1 MDNKEHKTADFTLD
15 FGLDVSDDDVLAQA
29 CEESDARSENISG
42 SKANS
47 IFIGSRK
54 EGSSTGGNSYPL
66 YPSVPESTPL
76 ETLPGFDT
84 EAGKTW
90 VYPINYPVR
99 EYQYSI
105 VEKALFR
112 NTLVSLPT
120 GLGKTFIA
128 AVVMYNFYRWYPSGK
143 VVFTAPTKPLVTQ
156 QITACFH
163 IMGIPQEHTSE
174 MTGLINAEK
183 RASEWCERRVFFL
196 TPEVLVRDLARGS
209 CPAVLIK
216 CLVIDEAHHA
226 LGNYAYCQAI
236 QCLRQHRHDFRV
248 VALSA
253 TPGSDVMAVKQVL
266 TNLFISEIEIRNE
279 DSTDIQPYTHQRKV
293 EKLVVSLGNEL
304 KSLRTRYNN
313 VLRVYV
319 FKLIDMKVLYTRDET
334 TLTKFQVL
342 KARDSFRQSPP
353 ESLPPHKYGMV
364 EGIFALCMTLYH
376 SYELLLQHGTKA
388 FYMFMKGTL
397 DNDKGHRFARSELN
411 HNQVFQSIMNE
422 LAQKFDSSVSK
433 DTSNTPGPQDN
444 SGNSRR
450 QENSYPYII
459 SHPKME
465 KLLDV
470 VTKHH
475 QEFADRGDTTRVI
488 IFSQYRDSVE
498 EITGMLTHHH
508 PLVKAM
514 SFVGQSKGARSGRG
528 FSQKEQL
535 QVMNSFRDGCY
546 NTLVSTCVGEEGLD
560 IGEVDLIVCYDA
572 PKSPVRLAQRMGRT
586 GRQREGRIVILVTEG
601 REEQMYNQSQYQK
614 KSIINALM
622 DKKRL
627 ENFLNPTSPR
637 MVPKG
642 MTPMCMKLYMK
653 VGTWKTQAVRGRKK
667 TSSSSNSIT
676 SFLTKSSSSTSKMKA
691 VVKQSL
697 MSREEWDWYRKNL
710 KVPQEEVKNL
720 PHPLLMCLS
729 HHDKE
734 SGTIVDKRTI
744 NLGTYHPWQTTA
756 QSTHTL
762 GHTSRSE
769 TLVHLAEFT
778 GLQQHLDPGD
788 DPYGLEMASFLDMGY
803 VSGHDKDTG
812 CTLDRPSLF
821 TTIKSKS
828 TSHTSSLQH
837 SEAGP
842 SNKER
847 KQFGTKGKVSKGRKR
862 VHPIQSSL
870 ITHML
875 SQKSNPKMKDKEKDG
890 SDFPDGMQDFK
901 DKCVSSVKKDRKVS
915 DLSEKDEENIFDFQD
930 QNIQETEKKCQVPV
944 RIDSKIVNDDDDVIC
959 LSDDYINIRLCAES
973 VFQDEAKDGGNSSTK
988 NIARGNPKIDKANE
1002 ENLSGANFD
1011 KVNAT
1016 NENEDNGRMAQ
1027 RKSNPKLCYEE
1038 VPAAVSWP
1046 VEMDFLLQP
1055 QILRPFRVRTPP
1067 NDASNTDSEIDEPDS
1082 PSEVLSLCGDWL
1094 KNKNRLA
1101 YNVWMEG
1108 EDKGEDDHCHSPL
1121 SSVENRSKELKNA
1134 NLALDSLK
1142 NKDIVYDG
1150 VCKSQGGKVLDG
1162 NNRSNLD
1169 ITDEVFKDNLMF
1181 TTRDLQRNNTHEL
1194 PDLHG
1199 HQENINKKYLHRNE
1213 GNLNSRSSQR
1223 FDIRAKSTS
1232 LNTGGERVNSKDLH
1246 IIEENTRVVC
1256 SNIDAEVQ
1264 EVSPISSKRISV
1276 EHAFEEQDDKA
1287 GVLRETREQNTF
1299 LATPCKPPDTK
1310 HNTLEVEE
1318 ISPIFSSTYKK
1329 PVRTNIPLYSSTP
1342 KVNAK
1347 RLFKVDTP
1355 PVSHLSISSVRESS
1369 CDMNILCD
1377 EDLIGD
1383 KVKERTEEKYTENEK
1398 NIINDKSKGKSIGNL
1413 RNNDTCAL
1421 NISKDKTLIEKS
1433 SKDKGT
1439 GIEKAEDKGEVK
1451 ILPPLFSQRSKIRS
1465 KLSEFTFTECKLKD
1479 SNALST
1485 DVSKCKADL
1494 NANSKRNIDGSF
1506 DLFSDSDDKNARKFS
1521 HRLSSEAKS
1530 VTNKKDMPVRDA
1542 GSSSLMQVPIQD
1554 NDQECHLYK
1563 QMSDLTEETDYAGR
1577 HKSKVMRVEASQ
1589 LIKPK
1594 LGGNETNQT
1603 GIRELNKATGTKED
1617 QIIAAKSNIIE
1628 ANQVLKT
1635 KLTGAEGSHA
1645 LKTNHDEVELSLV
1658 KTSKTNVYQGT
1669 VHSDTS
1675 IHTSTIN
1682 FDLMLDD
1689 DLFADINEADFDNEV
1704 NREVLHNNNK
1714 GSTEVLEINTMKN
1727 EAKEE
1732 LLKIN
1737 KVNKGGHKD
1746 VKDTFSEGNEL
1757 NNVNS
1762 KLPKEVHHHSEAN
1775 KSFPNKEKSCVNQSN
1790 PTLLGITQ
1798 IIDLVND
1805 NSPQK
1810 EKNIFNE
1817 PAFDTSKNVNK
1828 ISNITKAC
1836 KKNLSTVDGHPL
1848 ATENATKL
1856 PSINLKEIDESKF
1869 SSSTPQKS
1877 SIFKWKRKEQE
1888 PSQQMSQKPH
1898 HQVSHRTSYE
1908 TSHKKTHQISQ
1919 NTSCQTSHN
1928 LSVDFNLMGDDELEQ
1943 MSESLLADIEG
1954 NFRMRKECGKI
1965 NTEHFHGEKSRSDHT
1980 REGGSVLSP
1989 IPSSGSILLGHGQG
2003 VHLGGGSLTT
2013 SDKIS
2018 KNPFQRI
2025 NSSEYTGEQ
2034 NSCTSPKT
2042 PKLIKFQ
2049 SHNQEMSSKANKLT
2063 KVLEASERS
2072 ILYPTQDES
2081 HVWQRRKRK
2090 CGQVVESDD
2099 EDSFL
2104 TTASNVTKTSLNSS
2118 SSDNSLCFGNK
2129 LRNRNYAIGVSAVED
2144 EDDDGDFVEDSEIE
2158 CLKQKQKKENN
2169 NVDKRDQPIKKMRR
2183 QKTTKAFLETE
2194 AEVSHDGDEVSSD
2207 ETDCEG
2213 ELDSSFVDDCTQLS
2227 QDPAVD
2233 MKAVYLQS
2241 VANRDEVEYQRFR
2254 PPPRLPDIHD
2264 TDESHGTLDMSDD
2277 SFVVDNSHIEY
2288 DTEYVGDSMLAEDPI
2303 IHQAILNKAST
2314 KEKNS
2319 ITGGKGARKRILIQN
2334 SSSDDDDDELEGD
2347 KKRSSNVVSSPYT
2360 EYPRNASQNTPMVEH
2375 NITANYNSQKKP
2387 TLKAPIAINTSPDQY
2402 SKPSPYTS
2410 SQTPKVPM
2418 AIIRP
2423 QQKETIE
2430 SSTVSPS
2437 VTCMPSTIS
2446 VSKLQSKPSTSLPT
2460 TAVTSSKSVPNHS
2473 SYTPEGNGRPDT
2485 FQASQETFSLSQPN
2499 TSTKTL
2505 TQRCPPVVLVDPGE
2519 LGHSGCIVTGLRLQ
2533 HGAHTAVLSISP
2545 AHYVISTR
2553 MAVVRLSFSVF
2564 SSQQQRGHLVTTLQ
2578 SLLEMYDRPVVLVE
2592 TDREMGSV
2600 PHSSPSSKRSRYLD
2614 TLTCAFVQV
2623 SHVKLLYSSDQEE
2636 TMSVL
2641 AQLME
2646 QERTKGYSI
2655 PVLPQDINKLKQVIN
2670 FYRSLPHISIATALT
2685 FAHNFTTIADFINSS
2700 TEDMKQKCNISQ
2712 QRAEAIKQ
2720 HLTCHFRKDMLPP

>member
-15 FGLDVSDDDVLAQA
+15 FGLDVSDDDDDVLAQA
-29 CEESDARSENISG
+29 CEDSDARLENTSG

-47 IFIGSRK
+47 IFIGSRN
-54 EGSSTGGNSYPL
+54 EGSSNGGNSYPS

-76 ETLPGFDT
+76 ETLPGFDK

-128 AVVMYNFYRWYPSGK
+128 AVVMYNFYRWYPNGK

-174 MTGLINAEK
+174 MTGLIHAEK
-183 RASEWCERRVFFL
+183 RASEWCKRRVFFL

-236 QCLRQHRHDFRV
+236 HCLHQHRHDFRV

-253 TPGSDVMAVKQVL
+253 TPGTDVMAVKQVL
-266 TNLFISEIEIRNE
+266 KNLFISEIEIRNE

-293 EKLVVSLGNEL
+293 EKVVVSLGNEL
-304 KSLRTRYNN
+304 KSLQTRYNN

-376 SYELLLQHGTKA
+376 SYELLKQHGTKA

-450 QENSYPYII
+450 QENLYPYII

-475 QEFADRGDTTRVI
+475 QEFADRGATTRII

-514 SFVGQSKGARSGRG
+514 SFMGQSKGARSGRG

-535 QVMNSFRDGCY
+535 QVINSFRDGGY
-546 NTLVSTCVGEEGLD
+546 NTLVSTCVGLD

-627 ENFLNPTSPR
+627 ENYLNPTSPR
-637 MVPKG
+637 MVPRG
-642 MTPMCMKLYMK
+642 MTPVCMKLHMK

-729 HHDKE
+729 QHDKE
-734 SGTIVDKRTI
+734 SGTIVDEHTI

-803 VSGHDKDTG
+803 VSSHDKDNG
-812 CTLDRPSLF
+812 CTLDQPSLF

-847 KQFGTKGKVSKGRKR
+847 KQYGTKGKVSKGRKR

-875 SQKSNPKMKDKEKDG
+875 SQKSNPKMKKEKDG

-901 DKCVSSVKKDRKVS
+901 DKCVSSVKKNRKVS
-915 DLSEKDEENIFDFQD
+915 DLSEKDEENIFDIYD

-944 RIDSKIVNDDDDVIC
+944 RIDSKIVNDDDDDVIC
-959 LSDDYINIRLCAES
+959 LSDDYIDIRLCAES
-973 VFQDEAKDGGNSSTK
+973 VSQDQDKVGGNSSTK
-988 NIARGNPKIDKANE
+988 NFALGNCKIDKANE
-1002 ENLSGANFD
+1002 EMNGANFD

-1016 NENEDNGRMAQ
+1016 NENEDSGRRTQ
-1027 RKSNPKLCYEE
+1027 KKSNPKLCYEE
-1038 VPAAVSWP
+1038 VPAAVAWP

-1067 NDASNTDSEIDEPDS
+1067 SDASNTDSEIDEPDS

-1101 YNVWMEG
+1101 CNVWL
-1108 EDKGEDDHCHSPL
+1108 EDENKGEDDHCHSPL
-1121 SSVENRSKELKNA
+1121 GSVENRSKELKNEY
-1134 NLALDSLK
+1134 LTLDSLK
-1142 NKDIVYDG
+1142 NKDRVYDG
-1150 VCKSQGGKVLDG
+1150 VCKSQGGTGKVLDG

-1169 ITDEVFKDNLMF
+1169 IADEVFKDNLMF

-1194 PDLHG
+1194 PDLLG
-1199 HQENINKKYLHRNE
+1199 HQENINKIYLHRNE
-1213 GNLNSRSSQR
+1213 GNINSRSSQR
-1223 FDIRAKSTS
+1223 FDISVKSTS
-1232 LNTGGERVNSKDLH
+1232 LNTGGGRVNSKDLH
-1246 IIEENTRVVC
+1246 MIEENTRVGC

-1264 EVSPISSKRISV
+1264 EVSPISKRISI
-1276 EHAFEEQDDKA
+1276 EHAFEEQQKDKA
-1287 GVLRETREQNTF
+1287 RVLRRTREQNKL
-1299 LATPCKPPDTK
+1299 LATPCKPSDTK
-1310 HNTLEVEE
+1310 DNTLEEE

-1355 PVSHLSISSVRESS
+1355 PVSHLSISSIRESS
-1369 CDMNILCD
+1369 CDMNILCN

-1383 KVKERTEEKYTENEK
+1383 KVKEGTEEKDTEDEN
-1398 NIINDKSKGKSIGNL
+1398 NIINDKSKVKSIGDL
-1413 RNNDTCAL
+1413 RNDDTCVL
-1421 NISKDKTLIEKS
+1421 HISKDKTVIEKS
-1433 SKDKGT
+1433 SKDKGAE
-1439 GIEKAEDKGEVK
+1439 IEKADVKGEVK
-1451 ILPPLFSQRSKIRS
+1451 ILPPLLNQRSKIQS
-1465 KLSEFTFTECKLKD
+1465 KLSAFTFTKHKLKD

-1485 DVSKCKADL
+1485 DVSEFKADR

-1521 HRLSSEAKS
+1521 PRLSSEAKS

-1554 NDQECHLYK
+1554 DDQKCHMYK
-1563 QMSDLTEETDYAGR
+1563 QMQDLTEETDHAGR

-1603 GIRELNKATGTKED
+1603 GIRELNKATKED
-1617 QIIAAKSNIIE
+1617 QIIATKSNIIE

-1645 LKTNHDEVELSLV
+1645 LKPKHDEMELSLV
-1658 KTSKTNVYQGT
+1658 KTSKTNVHQGT

-1689 DLFADINEADFDNEV
+1689 DLFANINEADFDNEM

-1714 GSTEVLEINTMKN
+1714 GSTEVLEMNTMKN
-1727 EAKEE
+1727 EAKEK
-1732 LLKIN
+1732 LLKMN

-1746 VKDTFSEGNEL
+1746 VKDTFNEGNEL
-1757 NNVNS
+1757 NHVNS

-1775 KSFPNKEKSCVNQSN
+1775 KSFPNKEKSCVNQSD

-1798 IIDLVND
+1798 IMDLVNG

-1810 EKNIFNE
+1810 ETNLFDE
-1817 PAFDTSKNVNK
+1817 PVFDTSKNVDK
-1828 ISNITKAC
+1828 ISTITKAC
-1836 KKNLSTVDGHPL
+1836 RKSLSTVDGHPL

-1856 PSINLKEIDESKF
+1856 SSINLKEIDESKF
-1869 SSSTPQKS
+1869 SSSTPKRN

-1888 PSQQMSQKPH
+1888 PSQQMSQNPH
-1898 HQVSHRTSYE
+1898 HQVSHHASDE
-1908 TSHKKTHQISQ
+1908 TSHKKTHQLSQ
-1919 NTSCQTSHN
+1919 NTSCQTSQN
-1928 LSVDFNLMGDDELEQ
+1928 PCVDFNLLGDDELEQ

-1954 NFRMRKECGKI
+1954 NFRMGKECSKI
-1965 NTEHFHGEKSRSDHT
+1965 NTKHFHGEKSRSDHT

-1989 IPSSGSILLGHGQG
+1989 ISSSGSLLQGHGQG
-2003 VHLGGGSLTT
+2003 VHLGGGSLTP

-2025 NSSEYTGEQ
+2025 NSSEYTEEQ
-2034 NSCTSPKT
+2034 NSCTSPQT

-2049 SHNQEMSSKANKLT
+2049 SPNQKMRSKANKLT
-2063 KVLEASERS
+2063 KVLDASERS

-2099 EDSFL
+2099 EYSIL
-2104 TTASNVTKTSLNSS
+2104 NSASNVTKTSLNTS

-2144 EDDDGDFVEDSEIE
+2144 DDDGDFVEYSEVV
-2158 CLKQKQKKENN
+2158 CLNQKQKKENN
-2169 NVDKRDQPIKKMRR
+2169 NVDKRDQSIKKVRK

-2241 VANRDEVEYQRFR
+2241 VANRDEVGYQRFR

-2264 TDESHGTLDMSDD
+2264 TDESYGTLDMSDD
-2277 SFVVDNSHIEY
+2277 SFVVDNSHVEY

-2303 IHQAILNKAST
+2303 IHQAILNKATT

-2319 ITGGKGARKRILIQN
+2319 LTGGKGARKRILIQ
-2334 SSSDDDDDELEGD
+2334 SSSSDDDDELEGD

-2375 NITANYNSQKKP
+2375 NISANYNSEKKP
-2387 TLKAPIAINTSPDQY
+2387 TKKAPIVINTSPDQY
-2402 SKPSPYTS
+2402 SKPPYTS
-2410 SQTPKVPM
+2410 NLTPKVPL

-2446 VSKLQSKPSTSLPT
+2446 VSKLQSKPSTSLLT
-2460 TAVTSSKSVPNHS
+2460 TAVTSSKSVPHS

-2499 TSTKTL
+2499 TSTKTM
-2505 TQRCPPVVLVDPGE
+2505 TQHCPPVVLVDPGE
-2519 LGHSGCIVTGLRLQ
+2519 LGHSGRIVTGLRLQ
-2533 HGAHTAVLSISP
+2533 HGAHTAVLSVSP

-2670 FYRSLPHISIATALT
+2670 FYRSLPQISIATALT
-2685 FAHNFTTIADFINSS
+2685 FAHNFTTIADFIKSS